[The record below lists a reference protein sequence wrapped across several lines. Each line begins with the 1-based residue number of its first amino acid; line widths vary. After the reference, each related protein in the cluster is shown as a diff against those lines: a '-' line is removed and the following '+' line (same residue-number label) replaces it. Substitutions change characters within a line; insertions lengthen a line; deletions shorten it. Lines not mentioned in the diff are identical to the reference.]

1 MSDIPSELF
10 TEILSRLPVQSLL
23 RFRSTSKSLKSLI
36 DSHNFTNLHLKN
48 SLNFNLILRHNCK
61 LYQLDFPNL
70 TTAVRIKYP
79 LRGTVHLLGS
89 CNGLLCISN
98 GSDIAFWNPN
108 TRNHHSIPHIIPYS
122 NGCGSAFYQF
132 ADDYKLLRISRRL
145 VINFLQPPPWP
156 HTIVTKVTLFS
167 FKTNSWTL
175 LPEIP
180 YDFLSSETVRVRVE
194 NFFHWVMTG
203 NLGKRILAFNITQ
216 DIFNEVPLPDFEEAT
231 CEINYVSVLGKCLCM
246 TVSCNGT
253 NTFDVWVM
261 KEYGYRD
268 SWCKLFTF
276 VGEWCFNSP
285 LMSLMPLCYSSD
297 RSKVLLEVEFR
308 GDFMSDPKKKLKK
321 KLFWYNLKSYKVT
334 YVTGIPNFNEA
345 MIYVGSLLPPSLPI
359 DNIAS

>member
-1 MSDIPSELF
+1 MSDIPLDLF
-10 TEILSRLPVQSLL
+10 TEILSRSPVQSVL

-48 SLNFNLILRHNCK
+48 SFNFNLILGLNSK

-70 TTAVRIKYP
+70 TTAVRLKYP
-79 LRGTVHLLGS
+79 LRGTVYLLGS

-98 GSDIAFWNPN
+98 GRDMAFWNPN
-108 TRNHHSIPHIIPYS
+108 TRNHHSIPNIIRYDD
-122 NGCGSAFYQF
+122 GCGSAFYQF
-132 ADDYKLLRISRRL
+132 ADDYKLLRISPCL
-145 VINFLQPPPWP
+145 VIYYPQP
-156 HTIVTKVTLFS
+156 HTHTMATKVTLFS
-167 FKTNSWTL
+167 FKTNSWTS
-175 LPEIP
+175 LPDIP

-194 NFFHWVMTG
+194 NSFHWVMTG

-216 DIFNEVPLPDFEEAT
+216 EIFNEVPLPDLEEAT
-231 CEINYVSVLGKCLCM
+231 NQINYVSVLGKCLCM

-253 NTFDVWVM
+253 NKFDVWVM
-261 KEYGYRD
+261 KEYGFRD

-285 LMSLMPLCYSSD
+285 LKFMMPLCYSSD

-321 KLFWYNLKSYKVT
+321 KLFWYYLKSYKVT